1 MNRTTFYAILIC
13 VALTSAVLAQQTAAP
28 KSDNVVL
35 TTNPPGATAY
45 FSGSYNLVV
54 NTPAILP
61 SNLSGT
67 YKIRITRPG
76 YESWKGELALLPGSA
91 NNINVDLIQKTRIKA
106 GLRSLFIPGWGQYY
120 GGSSI
125 RGAVFTLS
133 VIGAGAVLYDSD
145 KKYRDK
151 RNAYDIAHQNYDN
164 ATSITQMELLR
175 PILESARQTAS
186 KSETDRRRIFYLGV
200 GIWVYNI
207 LDSMVFFP
215 EGSAYYPAISTTD
228 NGGTQV
234 SMVVKF

>member
-1 MNRTTFYAILIC
+1 MNRTILFTILTGIVISVTAI
-13 VALTSAVLAQQTAAP
+13 AQQAAVQ
-28 KSDNVVL
+28 KTDNVVL

-45 FSGSYNLVV
+45 FSGAYSLVV

-76 YESWKGELALLPGSA
+76 YESWKGELALLPGNS
-91 NNINVDLIQKTRIKA
+91 NNVNIDLIRKTRLKA

-133 VIGAGAVLYDSD
+133 IIGAGAVLYESD
-145 KKYRDK
+145 KKYGDK
-151 RNAYDIAHQNYDN
+151 RTAYDVAHQNYDN
-164 ATSITQMELLR
+164 AASITQRELLR

-186 KSETDRRRIFYLGV
+186 KAETDRRRIFYLGV

-207 LDSMVFFP
+207 LDSVIFFP
-215 EGSAYYPAISTTD
+215 DESAFVPTISATD
-228 NGGTQV
+228 NGGAQV